1 MGEQGLFPQ
10 IRRTERDTL
19 LLADGFACRKQI
31 QDGTGRGARHT
42 AVLLKLALLL
52 GQKARD
58 SETESVSTRRLV
70 RWRRSYFR

>member
-1 MGEQGLFPQ
+1 
-10 IRRTERDTL
+10 
-19 LLADGFACRKQI
+19 
-31 QDGTGRGARHT
+31 
-42 AVLLKLALLL
+42 VLLKLALLL